1 MSRARKRAEATA
13 VSGAPST
20 ESTLSEPVLAGIG
33 LGGNEGTPE
42 RTLTTATERLQSIPH
57 TRITACSPTYWTP
70 PWGAD
75 GPQPDYLNGVVLVQT
90 QLAPAALLLA
100 LQVIE
105 NDLGRVRGITR
116 YGARTLDLDVLFYGQ
131 TIIDEADLTVPH
143 PRLHERGFVLVPLN
157 DVAPEL
163 ELPGLDRV
171 DHLLEALDPG
181 ELDGIRAAGVEL
193 MPQA

>member
-70 PWGAD
+70 PWGVD

>member
-1 MSRARKRAEATA
+1 MSRARKRAE
-13 VSGAPST
+13 VSVDSGALSAEP
-20 ESTLSEPVLAGIG
+20 TLSEPVLAGIG

-42 RTLTTATERLQSIPH
+42 RTLKTATERLQSTPH

-70 PWGAD
+70 PWGVDA
-75 GPQPDYLNGVVLVQT
+75 PQPDYLNGVVLVQT

-105 NDLGRVRGITR
+105 NDLGRVRGMTR

-131 TIIDEADLTVPH
+131 TIIDQADLTVPH